1 MTSALNFLIEPL
13 RQALFYLHNNLGLSW
28 ALAIIV
34 LTIGLRLVLTPL
46 TIKQYTSMRA
56 MQKLQP
62 KMKELQKKFK
72 DDRQKLNEEIMKL
85 YREHKVNPFGS
96 CLPMLIQLPITL
108 ALYLM
113 IRSSPLGPP
122 GNGFLWISNINNPDL
137 ILVLIYIASQLASS
151 LMLTTTTDKS
161 QRMLMLGMPVFFG
174 ILIYKFPAGAILFW
188 ATSNILMVGQQLIVR
203 EVIKGR
209 EASAE
214 PVEPAAPPPPPK
226 KNGGVSHAKKSK
238 SKRKRR

>member
-13 RQALFYLHNNLGLSW
+13 RQALLFLHNNLGLSY

-34 LTIGLRLVLTPL
+34 LTIGLRIVLTPL

-96 CLPMLIQLPITL
+96 CLPMVIQLPITM

-113 IRSSPLGPP
+113 IRSQPFPTDNS
-122 GNGFLWISNINNPDL
+122 FLWIHNINGRD
-137 ILVLIYIASQLASS
+137 LVLVIIYIASQLASS

-161 QRMLMLGMPVFFG
+161 QRMLMLLMPVFFG
-174 ILIYKFPAGAILFW
+174 VIIYNFPAGAILFW
-188 ATSNILMVGQQLIVR
+188 VTSNILMVGQQLIVR

-209 EASAE
+209 ETGME
-214 PVEPAAPPPPPK
+214 PAAEPAAPPPPARK
-226 KNGGVSHAKKSK
+226 SGGVSRARKSK
-238 SKRKRR
+238 PKKKRR